1 MIYGNTRHMQGGT
14 IKFHPAKKQ
23 AEELIS
29 YGFDDVPDTI
39 TAILDRWTTHRATR
53 AELDQTDASHLSAEF
68 HAALEAGDTDTAREY
83 AIRQAVHDSLTLHE
97 DHVSRHE
104 DALARELNNAI
115 HDWLTNGIL
124 PNLRATFNSHGE
136 QFTDLTEGIRAPFTL
151 NKILNSPDG
160 AHTYTK
166 LIEHGEAMN
175 RCRAG
180 LTEIENRHGIRFGS
194 DLALYTPAMPS
205 RWHYADAE
213 TRAKELAAEEP
224 LKPIAFWLAV
234 LEAPAV
240 GGNPQLAI
248 LDHPER
254 QAHAKR
260 MRAIE
265 EKFDTH
271 GAVNVRRA
279 VIQEWNGKETK

>member
-1 MIYGNTRHMQGGT
+1 MIYGNTRHIQGGT

-29 YGFDDVPDTI
+29 HRFDDVPDTI

-68 HAALEAGDTDTAREY
+68 HAALETGDTDTAREY
-83 AIRQAVHDSLTLHE
+83 AIRQAVHDTLTRHE
-97 DHVSRHE
+97 DHVSSHE
-104 DALARELNNAI
+104 DALAKELNNAI

-124 PNLRATFNSHGE
+124 PNLRATFNSHAE
-136 QFTDLTEGIRAPFTL
+136 QFTDLTDGIRAPFTL
-151 NKILNSPDG
+151 NKILNAPDG
-160 AHTYTK
+160 AQTYTK

-180 LTEIENRHGIRFGS
+180 LTKIESNYGIGFGS
-194 DLALYTPAMPS
+194 ERALFTPAMPS
-205 RWHYADAE
+205 RWHYADVDE
-213 TRAKELAAEEP
+213 RSKELAAEEP

-240 GGNPQLAI
+240 GDNPQLAI
-248 LDHPER
+248 LDRPQR
-254 QAHAKR
+254 DAHAKR
-260 MRAIE
+260 MSGIA
-265 EKFDTH
+265 EKFDRH

-279 VIQEWNGKETK
+279 VLDAWAGKETK

>member
-1 MIYGNTRHMQGGT
+1 MDH
-14 IKFHPAKKQ
+14 
-23 AEELIS
+23 
-29 YGFDDVPDTI
+29 
-39 TAILDRWTTHRATR
+39 
-53 AELDQTDASHLSAEF
+53 TDASHLSAEF

-83 AIRQAVHDSLTLHE
+83 ALKQAVHDSLTLHE

-104 DALARELNNAI
+104 DALAKELNNAI

-124 PNLRATFNSHGE
+124 SNLRATFNSHAE
-136 QFTDLTEGIRAPFTL
+136 QFMDLTEGIRAPFTL

-180 LTEIENRHGIRFGS
+180 LTKIENNYGIRFGS
-194 DLALYTPAMPS
+194 DLALFTPAMPS
-205 RWHYADAE
+205 RWHYADVE
-213 TRAKELAAEEP
+213 GRAKTLASEEP

-240 GGNPQLAI
+240 GDNPQLAI
-248 LDHPER
+248 LDRPQR
-254 QAHAKR
+254 DAHAKR
-260 MRAIE
+260 MSSIAAQ
-265 EKFDTH
+265 FDSH
-271 GAVNVRRA
+271 GVVNVRRSA
-279 VIQEWNGKETK
+279 LEAWNPKETN